1 MRYVVW
7 MVLGDTYQGD
17 ADKRVSERMRLIA
30 LCTGALG
37 LIINFFVC
45 GVYVLSGE
53 ANALVFTEVGIYA
66 LILSAITWSSF
77 RRFRIK
83 QTFTV
88 GLLAIFVVFWVGTFI
103 EGLTDQTTAFDYP
116 LVLFVPLFLVIIL
129 NHRILFSLAPVQAAC
144 VYFYTDGF
152 AIESIGPN
160 WTSSEQTAYALIMA
174 AFSGFSFCALGIV
187 AFARER
193 ADARLFDLISEKEAL
208 ASTDGLTGLMN
219 RRAFMEHLRR
229 IWPMRNKVQIA
240 FIDLDHFKPLND
252 QYGHAVGDQVLRTV
266 AERIGD
272 LPSVTAT
279 ARLGGD
285 EFAVLIEQTN
295 SAHSIDTILSTL
307 HAAITGDI
315 RWDSGLI
322 TIGASIGYAEGI
334 TSQQSLSG
342 LLRSA
347 DTAMRRA
354 KNGHLDWAVFNP
366 HIDNAALATSTLEL
380 ELKSAIKN
388 GQIKAAIQP
397 IADAKTRKTVAYQLL
412 TRWTESGFD
421 RDPSPK
427 DFIPIAEKLGLLNE
441 ILWLTFDEAL
451 SQLDLC
457 EKRLAVNVSPA
468 QLLASDFLATLVSIL
483 ERHAVSPSSITIE
496 ITEEVAFR
504 NVERNVAILN
514 QARALGIQI
523 ALDDFGTG
531 YSSLSM
537 LDTLPLDK
545 LKIDQSFVRK
555 SDQSEQSKSILLAA
569 IRLAKQ
575 LGLESC
581 VEGIE
586 TQEFAARVAVLGADH
601 IQGYWIG
608 RPQLVKEADAAVK
621 LAS

>member
-1 MRYVVW
+1 MNTGEVYRS
-7 MVLGDTYQGD
+7 D
-17 ADKRVSERMRLIA
+17 ADQRVSERVRTIA
-30 LCTGALG
+30 LFTAILG
-37 LIINFFVC
+37 LVINFFVC
-45 GVYVLSGE
+45 AVYVASGVS
-53 ANALVFTEVGIYA
+53 NFLIYA
-66 LILSAITWSSF
+66 EVAVYASILAAMTVCAL
-77 RRFRIK
+77 RRYQIK
-83 QTFTV
+83 RTFTI
-88 GLLAIFVVFWVGTFI
+88 GLLSIFAVFWVGTFI
-103 EGLTDQTTAFDYP
+103 EALTEQTAPFDFP

-129 NHRILFSLAPVQAAC
+129 HHKILFSLIPVQAVC
-144 VYFYTDGF
+144 VYFYTSEF
-152 AIESIGPN
+152 AVHSLGPD
-160 WTSSEQTAYALIMA
+160 WTATDQQAFSFMIA

-193 ADARLFDLISEKEAL
+193 ADDRLYELISEKIAL

-229 IWPMRNKVQIA
+229 IWPTRSRVQIA

-252 QYGHAVGDQVLRTV
+252 QYGHSVGDEVLKTV
-266 AERIGD
+266 AERIGHV
-272 LPSVTAT
+272 PSVSAT

-285 EFAVLIEQTN
+285 EFAVLIEEN
-295 SAHSIDTILSTL
+295 ASAHTVEDILTAL
-307 HAAITGDI
+307 HQALSRDI
-315 RWDSGLI
+315 EWESGLI

-334 TSQQSLSG
+334 TTQQSLSG

-354 KNGHLDWAVFNP
+354 KNGHLDWAMFNP
-366 HIDNAALATSTLEL
+366 QIDNAALATSTLEV
-380 ELKSAIKN
+380 ELKSAIRN

-397 IADAKTRKTVAYQLL
+397 IANAKTRDTVAYELL
-412 TRWTESGFD
+412 TRWTDSGFE
-421 RDPSPK
+421 RDPSPT

-441 ILWLTFDEAL
+441 ILWVTLDEAL
-451 SQLDLC
+451 SHLDLC
-457 EKRLAVNVSPA
+457 AHQLAINVSPA
-468 QLLASDFLATLVSIL
+468 QLLASDFLASLVSIL
-483 ERHAVSPSSITIE
+483 ERHEVSPNSITIE

-504 NVERNVAILN
+504 NVDRNVAILN
-514 QARALGIQI
+514 EARALGISI

-586 TQEFAARVAVLGADH
+586 TQQFAARVAVLGADH

-608 RPQLVKEADAAVK
+608 RPQLVKDAKAAVK